1 VSILHRQAGFGLILS
16 YITPHR
22 RVLLMALGLLVAG
35 SLLTLANPWMA
46 GLLTA
51 TVMGDNEQAMGVR
64 LLLGLWFCIIV
75 VRSLLSFATQ
85 YFIGSTGE
93 RITAE
98 LRTRLYQHLQALPV
112 GYYQQRRTGDTLTLL
127 STDAAIISSFVTD
140 TLVQLLPALVT
151 FGGAFL
157 MMAWLDWSIA
167 VLAVVF
173 LPAYFVAM
181 KVVGRKLR
189 PLSRAWVDANSHLV
203 SVVEENLG
211 MLPAIKAFTRE
222 RHEQGR
228 FDQANQ
234 RLFDLSRQQWRIEAA
249 LSPLISLLGGVGV
262 LALLWLGIEHIDS
275 GQLAPPDLVT
285 LLLYAM
291 LLMNPLGTLANVY
304 GQVQRTRGSAERIIE
319 FLEEQPE
326 PTDEGD
332 IVLQDVAGH
341 VRFQDVDFGYPGRAQ
356 ILTGFNLEIA
366 AGETIALTGK
376 NGAGKST
383 LAQLLM
389 RFIDPARGCILI
401 DGINIRDATLASVR
415 SQVGLVAQHVLLLNG
430 TVADN
435 IAYGEPGI
443 ALEEIE
449 KAARSAHAHAFISG
463 LPDGYNTVI
472 GDQGIRL
479 SGGQRQRLSLAR
491 TLLRDPP
498 ILILDEAT
506 AMFDPAGEQAFI
518 EECHDLLTQKTVI
531 LITRRPASLAL
542 ADRVIELGAQ
552 VIDQRQVPAA
562 LPTG

>member
-1 VSILHRQAGFGLILS
+1 MRQ
-16 YITPHR
+16 
-22 RVLLMALGLLVAG
+22 
-35 SLLTLANPWMA
+35 
-46 GLLTA
+46 
-51 TVMGDNEQAMGVR
+51 
-64 LLLGLWFCIIV
+64 LLGLWLV
-75 VRSLLSFATQ
+75 LMVLRSVLSFATQ

-167 VLAVVF
+167 VLALVF

-222 RHEQGR
+222 AHEQGR
-228 FDQANQ
+228 FEEANQ
-234 RLFDLSRQQWRIEAA
+234 RLFTLSRQQWQIEAA

-262 LALLWLGIEHIDS
+262 VVLLWLGTSHIDS
-275 GQLAPPDLVT
+275 GQLAPADLVA
-285 LLLYAM
+285 LLLYAA

-304 GQVQRTRGSAERIIE
+304 GQVQRTRGSAERIVE

-326 PTDEGD
+326 PSDEGD
-332 IVLQDVAGH
+332 IVLDKVQGH
-341 VRFQDVDFGYPGRAQ
+341 IRFSKVSFGYPNRPPVLQ
-356 ILTGFNLEIA
+356 DFDLEIP
-366 AGETIALTGK
+366 AGETLAITGP

-383 LAQLLM
+383 LAHLLM
-389 RFIDPARGCILI
+389 RFADPDKGSVQI
-401 DGINIRDATLASVR
+401 DGLDTRDATMASVR
-415 SQVGLVAQHVLLLNG
+415 AQIGLVAQHVLLLNG
-430 TVADN
+430 TVAEN
-435 IAYGEPGI
+435 IAYGDPGMSR
-443 ALEEIE
+443 EKIE
-449 KAARSAHAHAFISG
+449 AAARAAHADAFIQE
-463 LPDGYNTVI
+463 LPDGYDTVI

-491 TLLRDPP
+491 TLLKDPP
-498 ILILDEAT
+498 ILVLDEAT
-506 AMFDPAGEQAFI
+506 AMFDPAGEKAFI
-518 EECHDLLTQKTVI
+518 EECHEMLRAKTVI
-531 LITRRPASLAL
+531 LITHRPASLAL
-542 ADRVIELGAQ
+542 ADRTLKLGAGGRE
-552 VIDQRQVPAA
+552 VA
-562 LPTG
+562 

>member
-1 VSILHRQAGFGLILS
+1 MG
-16 YITPHR
+16 R
-22 RVLLMALGLLVAG
+22 R
-35 SLLTLANPWMA
+35 
-46 GLLTA
+46 
-51 TVMGDNEQAMGVR
+51 
-64 LLLGLWFCIIV
+64 
-75 VRSLLSFATQ
+75 
-85 YFIGSTGE
+85 
-93 RITAE
+93 
-98 LRTRLYQHLQALPV
+98 
-112 GYYQQRRTGDTLTLL
+112 
-127 STDAAIISSFVTD
+127 
-140 TLVQLLPALVT
+140 
-151 FGGAFL
+151 
-157 MMAWLDWSIA
+157 
-167 VLAVVF
+167 
-173 LPAYFVAM
+173 
-181 KVVGRKLR
+181 LR

-228 FDQANQ
+228 FDEANQ

-275 GQLAPPDLVT
+275 GQLAPADLVT
-285 LLLYAM
+285 LLLYAV

-319 FLEEQPE
+319 FLGEQPE

-332 IVLQDVAGH
+332 IVLHDVAGH
-341 VRFQDVDFGYPGRAQ
+341 VQFQDVDFGYPGRSQ
-356 ILTGFNLEIA
+356 ILSGFNLEIA

-389 RFIDPARGCILI
+389 RFIDPNGGCILI
-401 DGINIRDATLASVR
+401 DSINIRDATLASVR

-435 IAYGEPGI
+435 IAYGEPGV

-449 KAARSAHAHAFISG
+449 KAARSAHAHAFISE

-531 LITRRPASLAL
+531 LITHRPASLAL
-542 ADRVIELGAQ
+542 ADRVVQIGERE
-552 VIDQRQVPAA
+552 IDWRDTPTA
-562 LPTG
+562 LSTP

>member
-1 VSILHRQAGFGLILS
+1 MNHPHPPGRFGLLLG

-22 RVLLMALGLLVAG
+22 HVLLAVLGLLLAG
-35 SLLTLANPWMA
+35 SLLSLANPWMA

-51 TVMGDNEQAMGVR
+51 SVMGDGANGWSVR
-64 LLLGLWFCIIV
+64 QLLGLWLFLMV
-75 VRSLLSFATQ
+75 LRSVLSFATQ
-85 YFIGSTGE
+85 YYIGSTGE

-112 GYYQQRRTGDTLTLL
+112 GYYQQRRSGDTLTLL

-167 VLAVVF
+167 VLALVF

-222 RHEQGR
+222 AHEQGR
-228 FDQANQ
+228 FDEANQ
-234 RLFDLSRQQWRIEAA
+234 RLFTLSRQQWQIEAA

-262 LALLWLGIEHIDS
+262 VVLLWLGTNHIDS
-275 GQLAPPDLVT
+275 GQLAPADLVA
-285 LLLYAM
+285 LLLYAA

-304 GQVQRTRGSAERIIE
+304 GQVQRTRGSAERIVE
-319 FLEEQPE
+319 FLGEQPE
-326 PTDEGD
+326 PADEGD
-332 IVLQDVAGH
+332 IVLDKVQGH
-341 VRFQDVDFGYPGRAQ
+341 IRFSKVSFGYPNRPLVLKA
-356 ILTGFNLEIA
+356 FDLEIP
-366 AGETIALTGK
+366 AGETLAITGP

-383 LAQLLM
+383 LAHLLM
-389 RFIDPARGCILI
+389 RFADPIEGSVLI
-401 DGINIRDATLASVR
+401 DGVDTRTATLASVR
-415 SQVGLVAQHVLLLNG
+415 AQIGLVAQHVLLVNG
-430 TVADN
+430 TVAEN
-435 IAYGEPGI
+435 IAYGEPSVSR
-443 ALEEIE
+443 EKIE
-449 KAARSAHAHAFISG
+449 AAARAAHAHAFIQE
-463 LPDGYNTVI
+463 LPDGYDTVI

-491 TLLRDPP
+491 TLLKDPP
-498 ILILDEAT
+498 ILVLDEAT
-506 AMFDPAGEQAFI
+506 AMFDPAGEKAFI
-518 EECHDLLTQKTVI
+518 DECHEMLRAKTVI
-531 LITRRPASLAL
+531 LITHRPASLAL
-542 ADRVIELGAQ
+542 ADRTLKLGAGGQ
-552 VIDQRQVPAA
+552 VVMA
-562 LPTG
+562 

>member
-22 RVLLMALGLLVAG
+22 RVLLVVLGLLVAG
-35 SLLTLANPWMA
+35 SLLTLLNPWMA

-531 LITRRPASLAL
+531 LITHRPASLAL

>member
-1 VSILHRQAGFGLILS
+1 MNHPHPPTRFGPLLG

-22 RVLLMALGLLVAG
+22 RVLLVVLGLLLAG
-35 SLLTLANPWMA
+35 SLLSLANPWMA

-51 TVMGDNEQAMGVR
+51 SVVGDGEGGLGVR
-64 LLLGLWFCIIV
+64 LLLGIWLFLMLL
-75 VRSLLSFATQ
+75 RSVLSFATQ

-151 FGGAFL
+151 FGGALL

-167 VLAVVF
+167 VLALVF

-222 RHEQGR
+222 AHEQGR
-228 FDQANQ
+228 FDAANQ
-234 RLFDLSRQQWRIEAA
+234 RLFTLSRQQWQIEAA

-262 LALLWLGIEHIDS
+262 VVLLWLGTNHIES
-275 GQLAPPDLVT
+275 GQLAPADLVA
-285 LLLYAM
+285 LLLYAV
-291 LLMNPLGTLANVY
+291 LLMNPLGALANVY
-304 GQVQRTRGSAERIIE
+304 GQVQRTRGSAERIVE
-319 FLEEQPE
+319 FLGEQPE
-326 PTDEGD
+326 PADEGD
-332 IVLQDVAGH
+332 IVLGRVKGH
-341 VRFQDVDFGYPGRAQ
+341 IRFDKVSFGYPNRP
-356 ILTGFNLEIA
+356 LVLKDFELEIP
-366 AGETIALTGK
+366 AGETLAITGP

-383 LAQLLM
+383 LAHLLM
-389 RFIDPARGCILI
+389 RFADPIEGSVQI
-401 DGINIRDATLASVR
+401 DGLDTRSATMASVR
-415 SQVGLVAQHVLLLNG
+415 AQIGLVAQHVLLLNG
-430 TVADN
+430 TVAEN
-435 IAYGEPGI
+435 IAYGEP
-443 ALEEIE
+443 AVSREKIE
-449 KAARSAHAHAFISG
+449 AAARAAHADAFIRE
-463 LPDGYNTVI
+463 LPDGYDTVI

-491 TLLRDPP
+491 TLLKDPP
-498 ILILDEAT
+498 ILVLDEAT
-506 AMFDPAGEQAFI
+506 AMFDPAGEKAFI
-518 EECHDLLTQKTVI
+518 DECHEMLRTKTVI
-531 LITRRPASLAL
+531 LITHRPASLAL
-542 ADRVIELGAQ
+542 ADRTLKLTKSG
-552 VIDQRQVPAA
+552 
-562 LPTG
+562 

>member
-1 VSILHRQAGFGLILS
+1 MNHPHPPGRFGPLLG

-22 RVLLMALGLLVAG
+22 HVLLAVLGLLLAG
-35 SLLTLANPWMA
+35 SLLSLANPWMA

-51 TVMGDNEQAMGVR
+51 SVMGDGANGWSVR
-64 LLLGLWFCIIV
+64 QLLGLWLFLMV
-75 VRSLLSFATQ
+75 LRSVLSFATQ
-85 YFIGSTGE
+85 YYIGSTGE

-112 GYYQQRRTGDTLTLL
+112 GYYQQRRSGDTLTLL

-167 VLAVVF
+167 VLALVF

-222 RHEQGR
+222 AHEQGR
-228 FDQANQ
+228 FDEANQ
-234 RLFDLSRQQWRIEAA
+234 RLFTLSRQQWQIEAA

-262 LALLWLGIEHIDS
+262 VVLLWLGTNHIDS
-275 GQLAPPDLVT
+275 GQLAPADLVT
-285 LLLYAM
+285 LLLYAA

-304 GQVQRTRGSAERIIE
+304 GQVQRTRGSAERIVE
-319 FLEEQPE
+319 FLGEQPE
-326 PTDEGD
+326 PADEGD
-332 IVLQDVAGH
+332 IVLDKVQGH
-341 VRFQDVDFGYPGRAQ
+341 IRFSKVSFGYPNRPLVLKA
-356 ILTGFNLEIA
+356 FDLEIP
-366 AGETIALTGK
+366 AGETLAITGP

-383 LAQLLM
+383 LAHLLM
-389 RFIDPARGCILI
+389 RFADPIEGSVLI
-401 DGINIRDATLASVR
+401 DGVDTRTATLASVR
-415 SQVGLVAQHVLLLNG
+415 AQIGLVAQHVLLVNG
-430 TVADN
+430 TVAEN
-435 IAYGEPGI
+435 IAYGEPSVSR
-443 ALEEIE
+443 EKIE
-449 KAARSAHAHAFISG
+449 AAARAAHAHAFIQE
-463 LPDGYNTVI
+463 LPDGYDTVI

-491 TLLRDPP
+491 TLLKDPP
-498 ILILDEAT
+498 ILVLDEAT
-506 AMFDPAGEQAFI
+506 AMFDPAGEKAFI
-518 EECHDLLTQKTVI
+518 DECHEMLRAKTVI
-531 LITRRPASLAL
+531 LITHRPASLAL
-542 ADRVIELGAQ
+542 ADRTLKLGAGGQ
-552 VIDQRQVPAA
+552 VVMA
-562 LPTG
+562 